1 MPYAWTHMIFGD
13 TVLEKGGFPPPG
25 DEKMFHLGCQ
35 GPDFLFFHR
44 FWPWVKDDRVSR
56 LGSAMHLRRCGPF
69 LRDLIEEA
77 KEKTSI
83 RDAVTGF
90 ITHHILDRTTHPYI
104 HYRAGYEG
112 YNHQRMEVTIDT
124 LVARKLAG
132 IETWRTPLAPRI
144 DMGPSLPE
152 VWTDVF
158 DRLARKH
165 YPEETENIRREEL
178 NEAYRDMLKALRIFY
193 DPWGIK
199 RALTLGKID
208 PFRHT
213 PYFPH
218 RDYLNE
224 SESEWRHPAVP
235 EETHRESFWTLWER
249 ALEEATGIVRKT
261 REYWSSSEKAFPET
275 LRRAIGNIS
284 YDTGKDCDL
293 NLVNKAADPIF

>member
-13 TVLEKGGFPPPG
+13 TVLEKGDFPAPR
-25 DEKMFHLGCQ
+25 DEKIFHLGCQ
-35 GPDFLFFHR
+35 GPDFLFFHQ
-44 FWPWVKDDRVSR
+44 FWPWVKDERVSR

-69 LRDLIEEA
+69 LRDLIEAAKDEA
-77 KEKTSI
+77 AI

-90 ITHHILDRTTHPYI
+90 ITHHVLDRTTHPYI

-112 YNHQRMEVTIDT
+112 YNHQRLEVTIDT
-124 LVARKLAG
+124 LVAQRLAG
-132 IETWRTPLAPRI
+132 IKTWRTPLASRI
-144 DMGPSLPE
+144 DVGPTLPE
-152 VWTDVF
+152 PWAETL

-165 YPEETENIRREEL
+165 YPEEAEAIRRKEL
-178 NEAYRDMLKALRIFY
+178 DEAYRDMLKALRIFY

-199 RALTLGKID
+199 RALTFGKID

-213 PYFPH
+213 PFFPD

-224 SESEWRHPAVP
+224 SEEEWRHPAVP

-249 ALEEATGIVRKT
+249 ALAEAIDIVKQT
-261 REYWSSSEKAFPET
+261 RDYWSAEKEFPEG

-293 NLVNKAADPIF
+293 ALVNQASDPIL

>member
-44 FWPWVKDDRVSR
+44 FWPWVKDDRVNR

-69 LRDLIEEA
+69 LRDLIEAAKGEA
-77 KEKTSI
+77 SI

-90 ITHHILDRTTHPYI
+90 ITHHVLDRTTHPYI

-124 LVARKLAG
+124 LVARRLAG

-144 DMGPSLPE
+144 DVGPILPE
-152 VWTDVF
+152 PWTDTL

-165 YPEETENIRREEL
+165 YPEETEHIRREEL

-193 DPWGIK
+193 DPSGIK

>member
-13 TVLEKGGFPPPG
+13 TVLKKVGFPPPG
-25 DEKMFHLGCQ
+25 DQKIFHLGCQ

-44 FWPWVKDDRVSR
+44 FWPWMKDKRVYH
-56 LGSAMHLRRCGPF
+56 LGNAMHQRRCGPF
-69 LRDLIEEA
+69 LWDLIEAA
-77 KEKTSI
+77 KAEMSI
-83 RDAVTGF
+83 RDAVIGF

-112 YNHQRMEVTIDT
+112 YNHQRIEVTIDT
-124 LVARKLAG
+124 LVAQRIAG
-132 IETWRTPLAPRI
+132 IKTWSTPLAPRI
-144 DMGPSLPE
+144 DVGPSLPE
-152 VWTDVF
+152 PWLETLN
-158 DRLARKH
+158 RLARKH
-165 YPEETENIRREEL
+165 YPEETKEIRREEL
-178 NEAYRDMLKALRIFY
+178 NEAYRDMLTALRIFY
-193 DPWGIK
+193 DPTGIK
-199 RALTLGKID
+199 RALTFGKID

-213 PYFPH
+213 PFFPY

-249 ALEEATGIVRKT
+249 ALEETADILKQT
-261 REYWSSSEKAFPET
+261 RDYWTASEKTFPEP

-293 NLVNKAADPIF
+293 GLVNRIADPLL